1 LERNDMSPD
10 ETREFQVAVDRA
22 RERLD
27 DLSALMVVANSLDRQ
42 AGGDVI
48 LDEDDDVPLPSS

>member
-1 LERNDMSPD
+1 MSPD